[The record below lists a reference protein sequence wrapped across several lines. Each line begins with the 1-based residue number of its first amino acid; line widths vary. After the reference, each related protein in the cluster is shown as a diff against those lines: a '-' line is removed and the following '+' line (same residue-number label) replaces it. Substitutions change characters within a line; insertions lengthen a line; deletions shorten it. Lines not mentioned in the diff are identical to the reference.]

1 MLNLP
6 LTLAAG
12 FVTPAFA
19 LAGLGLVSIPV
30 IIHLL
35 NRRKYKTVPWAAM
48 NFLLAAMKKNRR
60 RLRFESLLLLLTR
73 CACVA
78 LLGLALARPFG
89 CDGSALAGF
98 AGGRAA
104 LHVIVLDN
112 SYSMGYEADRP
123 DAKTHLDQ
131 AKRLARALLDRLS
144 SGGDSVALVTAAAPA
159 KAVIARGTFDLD
171 AARDAIG
178 RVELAAADTDLP
190 GALAAAAKI
199 AAEDQR
205 QPDKLLYLLT
215 DDTAGAWR
223 GAPESAFKAVAPQIA
238 KTFRA
243 VTIHDLGQPD
253 EFNAAVLS
261 VEPADGLVRVG
272 FPNPLVAVARG
283 FGKAPR
289 DGAVRWSVDG
299 QPQPAAGGTAGG
311 TAELSPQ
318 TAPLVRS
325 DIRFTTGGP
334 HVITVALDP
343 DRLPTDDVR
352 HRVVNVA
359 ADLKVLIVEVRHGTD
374 PLNGGNSGA
383 FLDLVLAPP
392 ADAAGRASRSY
403 VDPERISDLELGNKN
418 LDDYRA
424 VLLAGVGSV
433 TAQTADR
440 LEQFVKRG
448 GALIL
453 FAGDAISADNYN
465 SLLLPRGLLPGPLT
479 QRKTSADGFHF
490 DFKPDGNLPR
500 MLQSFRGLQRSGLDT
515 AVVSTYWDVDIDPKR
530 NVERVLNYL
539 PAGGAAATPAN
550 AKAAANV
557 GDPALT
563 VQSVGEGRVVW
574 FSTTADATWTTL
586 PARNAYIA
594 LMHEMLHNTVTGGD
608 RWMNL
613 TAGQPLVV
621 PSSVRPSGLAS
632 LVDAEQAPVE
642 LNQQT
647 AADGTLTYKSAPL
660 TRPGLY
666 TFRAGE
672 KRYPIAV
679 NPPPAELAAP
689 TGAAASAAAGGS
701 SGAASDSSAVE
712 ADVRRVD
719 PAAIGRLLEGV
730 KLTFRDANPPP
741 ADAATAGG
749 VNDFGWGLLLAVLC
763 LAAAECVMAMRF
775 GHYRRSGG

>member
-1 MLNLP
+1 MTFFTP
-6 LTLAAG
+6 TLAAG

-35 NRRKYKTVPWAAM
+35 NRRKYKIVPWAAM

-60 RLRFESLLLLLTR
+60 RLRFESWLLLLTR

-89 CDGSALAGF
+89 CGGSALAGL
-98 AGGRAA
+98 AGSRAA

-144 SGGDSVALVTAAAPA
+144 SGGDSVALVTAASPA
-159 KAVIARGTFDLD
+159 RAVIARGTYDLESV
-171 AARDAIG
+171 RDAIG
-178 RVELAAADTDLP
+178 RIELAAADTDLP

-205 QPDKLLYLLT
+205 QPDKRLDVLT
-215 DDTAGAWR
+215 DDAAGAWR
-223 GAPESAFKAVAPQIA
+223 GQPESAFKAIAPQLSKA
-238 KTFRA
+238 FAT

-261 VEPADGLVRVG
+261 VEPAGGLVRVG

-283 FGKAPR
+283 FGPAPR
-289 DGAVRWSVDG
+289 DGSVRWSIDG
-299 QPQPAAGGTAGG
+299 QPLPAAAGTVS
-311 TAELSPQ
+311 LNPQ
-318 TAPLVRS
+318 TAPVVRS
-325 DIRFTTGGP
+325 DIPFTTGGP
-334 HVITVALDP
+334 HVITVALDA
-343 DRLPTDDVR
+343 DRLPVDDVR

-359 ADLKVLIVEVRHGTD
+359 ADLKVLIVEGRRGTG
-374 PLNGGNSGA
+374 PLSGSGA

-403 VDPERISDLELGNKN
+403 VDPERISDLELSNKN
-418 LDDYRA
+418 LGDYRA
-424 VLLAGVGSV
+424 VLLAGVGSL

-440 LEQFVKRG
+440 LEQFVKAG
-448 GALIL
+448 GALVL

-479 QRKTSADGFHF
+479 QRKTSTDGFHF

-500 MLQSFRGLQRSGLDT
+500 MLQSFRGLQKSGLDT
-515 AVVSTYWDVDIDPKR
+515 AAISTYWDVDVDPKR
-530 NVERVLNYL
+530 NVDRVLNYL
-539 PAGGAAATPAN
+539 PAANQTAGG
-550 AKAAANV
+550 K

-563 VQSVGEGRVVW
+563 VQSLGEGKVVW
-574 FSTTADATWTTL
+574 FSTTADAEWTTL

-613 TAGQPLVV
+613 TAGQPLAV
-621 PSSVRPSGLAS
+621 PASVRPSGLAS
-632 LVDAEQAPVE
+632 LVDAEQSPVE
-642 LNQQT
+642 LTQQT
-647 AADGTLTYKSAPL
+647 AEDGTLTYKSAPL

-672 KRYPIAV
+672 KSYPIAV
-679 NPPPAELAAP
+679 NPPPAEVAAP
-689 TGAAASAAAGGS
+689 VGPAAAGAPLET
-701 SGAASDSSAVE
+701 AAAE

-719 PAAIGRLLEGV
+719 PVAVGRLLEGV
-730 KLTFRDANPPP
+730 KLTFTDASQP
-741 ADAATAGG
+741 ASDAATAGG
-749 VNDFGWGLLLAVLC
+749 INDFGWGLLLAVLY

-775 GHYRRSGG
+775 GHYRR